1 MATRI
6 FLGGTGTYMRTQN
19 RAGRH
24 ARPVAPRRRRLGL
37 LAVLAVVALATAAI
51 VAWRTGDSPHSD
63 TNARLTGSAGSARPT
78 DCPNRTLAVTA
89 TSFAPVLRQVAQGL
103 VSGRACVDVQ
113 LTVADGQSA
122 AGVVAATA
130 ADVWIPD
137 DASWRNLPNRARFA
151 PGGGIT
157 IATSPM
163 YFVMDAG
170 TAAGL
175 PAAARTWRGLAT
187 ELAAQGST
195 RLVMR
200 NPATSG
206 DGLVPSGALTYA
218 VIEASGPL
226 ISAYD
231 LMRAWQAGT
240 TASDGGPA
248 LPTRTGEVG
257 LVPEYSL
264 LRSGR
269 AGDYTVVA
277 PSDDTAL
284 MRFTWN
290 PTVSGMADPRRSSA
304 LSQLRAAL
312 TGKAGS
318 AAFRAFDLRGGNWPA
333 AAPDAAVATHLPPV
347 TAPPMEVTVEH
358 AMWHAL
364 TTWNPAQR
372 TANVLVV
379 VDVSGSMGDVVHGAN
394 GTSTP
399 LIDFVRQGVGQVT
412 TLLPDSARVGL
423 WRFGSQL
430 APPQDYQQLV
440 ATGPLTRSQRAKLAT
455 ATAGLAAERTGTG
468 LYDTVL
474 AAYRYQQAHFQPQ
487 VPNEIVLF
495 TDGVNE
501 NDPASISRT
510 QLQAALAAADPGRP
524 VQIGIFAFG
533 KRLPTDALA
542 GALAPVGGQ
551 VDPLTDAGEV
561 VAAFVHAV
569 SGGLTH

>member
-1 MATRI
+1 
-6 FLGGTGTYMRTQN
+6 MRTNN
-19 RAGRH
+19 RGGRH
-24 ARPVAPRRRRLGL
+24 ARPVAPRRRRLEL

-51 VAWRTGDSPHSD
+51 VAWRTGDSARG
-63 TNARLTGSAGSARPT
+63 NANSSLTGPAGSARPT
-78 DCPNRTLAVTA
+78 DCPNRIQAVTA

-103 VSGRACVDVQ
+103 ASGRACDDVQ
-113 LTVADGQSA
+113 IVVADGQRA

-151 PGGGIT
+151 PGGGVP

-163 YFVMDAG
+163 YLVMDAG
-170 TAAGL
+170 TAARL

-187 ELAAQGST
+187 ALAAQGST

-206 DGLVPSGALTYA
+206 DGMVPGGALTYA

-240 TASDGGPA
+240 TAGDGGPA
-248 LPTRTGEVG
+248 LPAKPGDVG

-269 AGDYTVVA
+269 VGDYTVVA
-277 PSDDTAL
+277 PSDATAL

-290 PTVSGMADPRRSSA
+290 PTVSGTADPRRSAA
-304 LSQLRAAL
+304 LSRLRAAL

-318 AAFRAFDLRGGNWPA
+318 AALQAFDLRAGNWPA
-333 AAPDAAVATHLPPV
+333 AEPDAAVAAHLPQV

-364 TTWNPAQR
+364 TTWNPEQR

-379 VDVSGSMGDVVHGAN
+379 VDVSGSMGDVVRGAN
-394 GTSTP
+394 GTGTP
-399 LIDFVRQGVGQVT
+399 LIDLVRQGVGQVT
-412 TLLPDSARVGL
+412 TLLPATARVGL
-423 WRFGSQL
+423 WQFGSQL
-430 APPQDYQQLV
+430 APPQDYQPLV
-440 ATGPLTRSQRAKLAT
+440 ATGPLTRSQRARLAA
-455 ATAGLAAERTGTG
+455 ATAGLAARHTGTG

-501 NDPASISRT
+501 DDPASISLA
-510 QLQAALAAADPGRP
+510 QLQAALGAADHGRP
-524 VQIGIFAFG
+524 VQIGIVAFG